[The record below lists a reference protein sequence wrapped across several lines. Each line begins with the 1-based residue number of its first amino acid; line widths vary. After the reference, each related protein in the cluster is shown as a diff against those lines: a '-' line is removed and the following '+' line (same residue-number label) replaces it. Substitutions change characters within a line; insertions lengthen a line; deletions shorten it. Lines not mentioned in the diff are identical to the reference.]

1 MAAPVVGEAYEA
13 VPPSSG
19 NVFIPPPFTIVED
32 QFVCPMEELLFVHL
46 DGDDNAM
53 ELAECETRCKSQASC
68 MFYWHGTQHNAGA
81 CRLYS
86 GCSVLVRE
94 FGMEGKFPRGARA
107 LAPLFC
113 GAPAVESL
121 DGEHYDDKIA

>member
-46 DGDDNAM
+46 DGDDHAM

-94 FGMEGKFPRGARA
+94 FGMEGK
-107 LAPLFC
+107 LV
-113 GAPAVESL
+113 APATDSAASAATCWTWFRG
-121 DGEHYDDKIA
+121 DRPSRRP